1 MSEVDQL
8 VLGVL
13 GAQVGTAARFLYD
26 AEDKLAEV
34 SEEYRGLL
42 EMALEDGAE
51 QLAKAAAGDRVA
63 VNELAIIKTRIMLW
77 SWAGA
82 ERARQEFVQLLKQ
95 WLYEATKELAELAF
109 KVFEAGLR
117 ALVESGLEELRA

>member
-1 MSEVDQL
+1 MSDVDQL

-13 GAQVGTAARFLYD
+13 GAQVGTAARFLYA
-26 AEDKLAEV
+26 AEDRLTEV

-51 QLAKAAAGDRVA
+51 QLAKAAAGDKEA
-63 VNELAIIKTRIMLW
+63 VDELAVIRARVMLW

-82 ERARQEFVQLLKQ
+82 ERARQEFVTLLKQ
-95 WLYEATKELAELAF
+95 WLYEATKELADIAMA
-109 KVFEAGLR
+109 VFELGLR
-117 ALVESGLEELRA
+117 ALVDAGLEELRG